1 MAQAKA
7 GDTVKIHYTGK
18 LSDGKQFDSTEERG
32 PMEFKLGEG
41 QVLPGFE
48 EAVKGMEVGEKKN
61 FTLSP
66 EEGYGPRQEDLTVE
80 VEKSEIEKFVE
91 PQVGQQLELRQ
102 QDGGKVLV
110 MVTDIQ
116 DDKVTL
122 DANHPLAGE
131 ELSFDVELVDIGED

>member
-1 MAQAKA
+1 MSQAKT
-7 GDTVKIHYTGK
+7 GDTVKIHYTGT
-18 LSDGKQFDSTEERG
+18 LSDGKQFDTTEARG

-48 EAVKGMEVGEKKN
+48 EAVKGMEVGEKKS

-66 EEGYGPRQEDLTVE
+66 EEAYGPRQEDLTVE
-80 VEKSEIEKFVE
+80 VEKTEIEKFIE
-91 PQVGQQLELRQ
+91 PQVGQQLELKQ
-102 QDGGKVLV
+102 KDGGNVIV

-131 ELSFDVELVDIGED
+131 ALSFEVQLVEIG